1 LHDLKTDNMLKQ
13 IAEYNLRAVKH
24 VSRLERQV
32 KTPISSLDGKR
43 YLLDDGVTQL
53 PQGHWRIDKCE

>member
-1 LHDLKTDNMLKQ
+1 MLKQ